1 MVFIGIFMF
10 ATFPSFYR
18 MSWINLN
25 KFLIKTMKFVNV
37 NNNKAI
43 NIIQDENTTNYIIA
57 YILLF
62 LRRFDS
68 VISIKSSELVLRN
81 PL

>member
-1 MVFIGIFMF
+1 
-10 ATFPSFYR
+10 
-18 MSWINLN
+18 
-25 KFLIKTMKFVNV
+25 MKFVNV